1 MLRNLVACYLTSPVM
16 AVLLAVVP
24 TTQVM
29 TSTSSYKGILKEE
42 IKITKQSTSVL
53 YVACQYTEVETL
65 CQLV

>member
-53 YVACQYTEVETL
+53 ICSLSTY
-65 CQLV
+65 